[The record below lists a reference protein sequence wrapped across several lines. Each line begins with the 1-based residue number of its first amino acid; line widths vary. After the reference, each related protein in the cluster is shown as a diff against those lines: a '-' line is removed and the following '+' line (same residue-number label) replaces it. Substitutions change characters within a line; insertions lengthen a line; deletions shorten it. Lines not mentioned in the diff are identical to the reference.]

1 MMNPTLALIVT
12 LFLWILLT
20 FMSLIINYCILQ
32 CPSDTDAFQSGHLA
46 EQNGRPETLRYQL
59 LYHDGLITT
68 V

>member
-1 MMNPTLALIVT
+1 MMKRLKYLLISI
-12 LFLWILLT
+12 FIM
-20 FMSLIINYCILQ
+20 FAIYCILQ